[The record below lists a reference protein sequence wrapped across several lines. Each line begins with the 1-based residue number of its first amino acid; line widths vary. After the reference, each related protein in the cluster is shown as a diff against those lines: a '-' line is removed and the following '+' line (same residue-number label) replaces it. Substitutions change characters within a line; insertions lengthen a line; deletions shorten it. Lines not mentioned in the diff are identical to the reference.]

1 MTGISFLMGS
11 ESKPWGNVFVFWQIW
26 EEKPRLRGLLML
38 CKASCLHHY
47 DIDFNLKEKGSEQA
61 RS

>member
-11 ESKPWGNVFVFWQIW
+11 ESKPWRNVFVFWQIW